1 MMDYNDAMSGGSG
14 PAQRSGWRRSVE
26 QSARFEYALSGWDW
40 SRIERVLDLGC
51 ATGELAAWMKRTGRS
66 AEYVGIDLRDDVIEE
81 ARRRHPEA
89 RFINGDLYG
98 LCDGDLSADLTV
110 GIGTLIDGRPPADE
124 RDRRR
129 RLGRL
134 IRAVVATAR
143 VGGVVMALN
152 QDVVH
157 SRASL
162 RLEPAV
168 FGAKRSYFERTLE
181 DSRPAGWQSR
191 VTGNFLSTDLV
202 GVLWSEGWY
211 APRAHP
217 HVQKEACRAAL
228 DVGDTEDG
236 DEAWLWRQVDA
247 EGQSSTKESN

>member
-1 MMDYNDAMSGGSG
+1 MDYNDAMSGGSG
-14 PAQRSGWRRSVE
+14 PAQRSGWRRAVE
-26 QSARFEYALSGWDW
+26 QSARFEYALMGWDW

-51 ATGELAAWMKRTGRS
+51 ATGELAAWMKWTGRS
-66 AEYVGIDLRDDVIEE
+66 AEYVGVDRRDDVIEE

-98 LCDGDLSADLTV
+98 LRDGEIAADLTV

-129 RLGRL
+129 RLRRL
-134 IRAVVATAR
+134 IGTVVATSR

-152 QDVVH
+152 QDVVQ

-162 RLEPAV
+162 RLEPAI
-168 FGAKRSYFERTLE
+168 FGADRTDLERILE

-202 GVLWSEGWY
+202 GVLWNEGVY
-211 APRAHP
+211 APRAHTRL
-217 HVQKEACRAAL
+217 QTDACRAAL
-228 DVGDTEDG
+228 DVGDTQDG

-247 EGQSSTKESN
+247 EGQSSTNESN